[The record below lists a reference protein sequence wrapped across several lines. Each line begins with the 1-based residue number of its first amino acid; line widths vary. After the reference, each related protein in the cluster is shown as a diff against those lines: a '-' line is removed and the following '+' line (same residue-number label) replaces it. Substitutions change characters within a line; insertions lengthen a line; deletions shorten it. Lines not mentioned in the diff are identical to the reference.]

1 MTNAL
6 LFWRW
11 TLLAALVGAVAPTM
25 AQIYTWT
32 DADGKKHFGDSA
44 MRPKD
49 RAAPEVKVSP
59 PNVANRFQATP
70 NPAPPTPPPE
80 EPMPS
85 PAASAPLPESRRPL
99 SGVDR
104 SQNACWAQ
112 WEAYYSGADC
122 FAACG
127 QSNGLGGRNNAG
139 CGHCTDAPRPN
150 C

>member
-1 MTNAL
+1 MTNT
-6 LFWRW
+6 FMPWRRA
-11 TLLAALVGAVAPTM
+11 LLAALLGASAPAM

-32 DADGKKHFGDSA
+32 DADGKKHFSDGA

-49 RAAPEVKVSP
+49 RATPEVNVPPPNVVDRFQAPPNAPAPPPPEPVSP
-59 PNVANRFQATP
+59 PTAGA
-70 NPAPPTPPPE
+70 APP
-80 EPMPS
+80 
-85 PAASAPLPESRRPL
+85 AAGRPL

-104 SQNACWAQ
+104 SQNACRAQ
-112 WEAYYSGADC
+112 WDAYYDGADC

-127 QSNGLGGRNNAG
+127 QNLGGSGARNNAA